1 MSKKTYRKDIRKSIG
16 SSKGRFL
23 SIMLL
28 MMLGAFAFVALKVT
42 GPDMQRTASAYLK
55 KQNTMDLSVIASY
68 GFSDNDQKELATIK
82 DSKVDYG
89 YLTDVTI
96 KNTDDAI
103 RVFSNSE
110 HISNY
115 ELVSGVYPKATDEIA
130 LASTMQKKYHLGDNI
145 TFTQSDEQGILKKT
159 TFKVVGF
166 VNSSENFSKSSLGTS
181 SAGNGVL
188 KYYAVVPE
196 SAFDS
201 DFYTIARIRYDDL
214 KKTKSI
220 F

>member
-42 GPDMQRTASAYLK
+42 GPDMQGTASAYLK

-68 GFSDNDQKELATIK
+68 GFSDNDQ
-82 DSKVDYG
+82 
-89 YLTDVTI
+89 
-96 KNTDDAI
+96 
-103 RVFSNSE
+103 
-110 HISNY
+110 Y

-166 VNSSENFSKSSLGTS
+166 VNSSEILSKSSLGTS
-181 SAGNGVL
+181 SAG
-188 KYYAVVPE
+188 
-196 SAFDS
+196 
-201 DFYTIARIRYDDL
+201 I
-214 KKTKSI
+214 
-220 F
+220 